1 MTPMRFFLVAGLLS
15 LSASGLAQ
23 TITISGLAR
32 DRSTH
37 EPLPFASV
45 SILGKSIAT
54 VTNLN
59 GEFDFHLPAEYRNE
73 ILVIS
78 MLGYA
83 NFEAP
88 VWSAMSTSGQPQIFE
103 LDKSPT
109 LLEEVVVADTLS
121 GGDILRIALSRIDE
135 NYPMKPFLLDG
146 FYRDAKKVG
155 GTYISLLEAA
165 VRIYDEDY
173 REPRNRFR
181 LRERVKLIEVRQS
194 LGYENKFTQYFD
206 QDNLLEDLLLH
217 NNIRYRQFKND
228 DAFLKSVKR
237 DKDTYYNG
245 HPIFVVTYKGDFG
258 LKVFIDKGN
267 YAIIHLESEIGPT
280 GEVVSRRKGMYS
292 TFDGLKK
299 AIDFKQYQGKMYVN
313 YMTVTS
319 MINWYDSRT
328 DELNFETEL
337 YQELL
342 INKVTPDTRERIAST
357 EKMKNYGLQYQD
369 RPYNKEFWDNYNVIK
384 ETPLDRKILADLEKQ
399 IPLEQQFEN

>member
-1 MTPMRFFLVAGLLS
+1 MRLYLIAGLFF

-23 TITISGLAR
+23 SITISGHAR
-32 DRSTH
+32 DRTTH

-45 SILGKSIAT
+45 TILGKSIGT
-54 VTNLN
+54 ITNLN
-59 GEFDFHLPAEYRNE
+59 GEFDFHLPAGYRNE

-88 VWSAMSTSGQPQIFE
+88 VWSVMSGTGQTQVFE
-103 LDKSPT
+103 LEKSPT
-109 LLEEVVVADTLS
+109 LLDEIVIADTLS
-121 GGDILRIALSRIDE
+121 GSDIMRIALSRIEE
-135 NYPMKPFLLDG
+135 NYPMEPFLLNG

-165 VRIYDEDY
+165 VQIYDEDY
-173 REPRNRFR
+173 QEPRNRFR

-194 LGYENKFTQYFD
+194 LGYENKFTPYFD
-206 QDNLLEDLLLH
+206 QENLLEDLLLH
-217 NNIRYRQFKND
+217 NNIRYRQFEND
-228 DAFLKSVKR
+228 DAFLKSVNRER
-237 DKDTYYNG
+237 DTHYNG
-245 HPIFVVTYKGDFG
+245 HPIFVVTYNEDFS
-258 LKVFIDKGN
+258 LKAYIDKRN
-267 YAIIHLESEIGPT
+267 YAIIHLETETGPT
-280 GEVVSRRKGMYS
+280 GQIVSRRKGMYS

-299 AIDFKQYQGKMYVN
+299 TIDFKQYQGKMYVN

-328 DELNFETEL
+328 NDLNFETEL

-342 INKVTPDTRERIAST
+342 INKVTPETSERITST

-369 RPYNKEFWDNYNVIK
+369 RPYNKDFWANYNVIK

-399 IPLEQQFEN
+399 IPLEEQFEN

>member
-1 MTPMRFFLVAGLLS
+1 MVAGLLS

>member
-1 MTPMRFFLVAGLLS
+1 
-15 LSASGLAQ
+15 
-23 TITISGLAR
+23 
-32 DRSTH
+32 
-37 EPLPFASV
+37 
-45 SILGKSIAT
+45 
-54 VTNLN
+54 
-59 GEFDFHLPAEYRNE
+59 
-73 ILVIS
+73 
-78 MLGYA
+78 
-83 NFEAP
+83 
-88 VWSAMSTSGQPQIFE
+88 E

-109 LLEEVVVADTLS
+109 LLREVVVADTLS
-121 GGDILRIALSRIDE
+121 GGDVLRIALTRIEE

-165 VRIYDEDY
+165 VRIYDDDY

-217 NNIRYRQFKND
+217 NNIRYRQIEND

-237 DKDTYYNG
+237 EADTYYNG
-245 HPIFVVTYKGDFG
+245 HPIFVVTHDGEFH
-258 LKVFIDKGN
+258 LKVYIDKRN
-267 YAIIHLESEIGPT
+267 YAIIHLETETGPT
-280 GEVVSRRKGMYS
+280 GEIVSRRKGMYS

-299 AIDFKQYQGKMYVN
+299 AIDFRQYQGKMYVN

-319 MINWYDSRT
+319 KVNWYDSRT

-342 INKVTPDTRERIAST
+342 INKVTPDTKERITST

-369 RPYNKEFWDNYNVIK
+369 RPYNKEFWANYNVIK

-399 IPLEQQFEN
+399 LPLEQQFEN

>member
-1 MTPMRFFLVAGLLS
+1 MRLFLIAGLLF
-15 LSASGLAQ
+15 LSTYGFAQ

-32 DRSTH
+32 DRATG

-45 SILGKSIAT
+45 SILGKSIGT
-54 VTNLN
+54 VTNLS
-59 GEFDFHLPAEYRNE
+59 GEFDFHLPADFRNE

-88 VWSAMSTSGQPQIFE
+88 VWSVMSGTGQPQVFE

-109 LLEEVVVADTLS
+109 LLEEIVVADTLAGS
-121 GGDILRIALSRIDE
+121 DIMRIALSRIED
-135 NYPMKPFLLDG
+135 NYPMKPFLLNG

-165 VRIYDEDY
+165 VKIYDEDY
-173 REPRNRFR
+173 LEPRNRFR
-181 LRERVKLIEVRQS
+181 LRERVRLVEVRQS
-194 LGYENKFTQYFD
+194 LGYENRFTPYFD

-217 NNIRYRQFKND
+217 NNIRYRQFEND
-228 DAFLKSVKR
+228 EEFLRQVTR
-237 DKDTYYNG
+237 EKDSYYNG
-245 HPIFVVTYKGDFG
+245 YSTFVITHTGAFN
-258 LKVFIDKGN
+258 LKAYIDKTS
-267 YAIIHLESEIGPT
+267 YAIIHLETETGPSGQIVT
-280 GEVVSRRKGMYS
+280 RKKGLYS
-292 TFDGLKK
+292 SFDGLKK
-299 AIDFKQYQGKMYVN
+299 TIDFKKYQGKMYLN

-319 MINWYDSRT
+319 KINWYDSRT

-342 INKVTPDTRERIAST
+342 INKVMPNTKERITST

-384 ETPLDRKILADLEKQ
+384 ETPLDRKILVDLEKQ
-399 IPLEQQFEN
+399 LPLDQQFEN

>member
-1 MTPMRFFLVAGLLS
+1 MTLTRFFLVAGLLFVSS
-15 LSASGLAQ
+15 LGLAQ
-23 TITISGLAR
+23 TITVSGLAR
-32 DRSTH
+32 DRATR
-37 EPLPFASV
+37 EPLAFASV
-45 SILGKSIAT
+45 SILGRSIAT

-88 VWSAMSTSGQPQIFE
+88 VWSVMSASGQPQVFE

-109 LLEEVVVADTLS
+109 VLQEIVVADTLS
-121 GGDILRIALSRIDE
+121 GGDIFRIALSRIEE
-135 NYPMKPFLLDG
+135 NYPMKSFLLDG

-165 VRIYDEDY
+165 VRIYDDDY

-181 LRERVKLIEVRQS
+181 LRERGKLIEVRQS
-194 LGYENKFTQYFD
+194 LGYENKFTPYFD

-217 NNIRYRQFKND
+217 NNIRYRQFEND
-228 DAFLKSVKR
+228 DAFLKSVNWER
-237 DKDTYYNG
+237 DTHYNG
-245 HPIFVVTYKGDFG
+245 HPNFVVTYNEDFS
-258 LKVFIDKGN
+258 LKAYIDKRN
-267 YAIIHLESEIGPT
+267 YAIIHLETETGPT
-280 GEVVSRRKGMYS
+280 GQIVSRRKGMYS

-299 AIDFKQYQGKMYVN
+299 TIDFKQYQGKMYVN

-328 DELNFETEL
+328 NDLNFETEL

-342 INKVTPDTRERIAST
+342 INKVTPETSER
-357 EKMKNYGLQYQD
+357 
-369 RPYNKEFWDNYNVIK
+369 
-384 ETPLDRKILADLEKQ
+384 
-399 IPLEQQFEN
+399 